1 MISTVNEENA
11 REVDEK
17 ANLETDD
24 FLFKFAFGVRDA
36 NSNKVLDD
44 ESLISWAPIL
54 TTVTS
59 VGDVL

>member
-1 MISTVNEENA
+1 LISTVNEENA
-11 REVDEK
+11 REVDDIVNFQTE
-17 ANLETDD
+17 D
-24 FLFKFAFGVRDA
+24 FLFKFAFGVKDA